1 LTLLIDG
8 ARDAPGR
15 QRTLRA
21 TIDWSYDLLDAGEQA
36 LLRRL
41 SIFVGGCTL
50 KAAEAVASSDAL
62 ESDVV
67 DGVNSLVAK
76 SLLRQQ
82 AGSTGETRAGMLE
95 TIREYGLEQLRLI
108 GELVPMHRRHATF
121 YLSLAEEA
129 DTKLL
134 TADQVHWLRQLEA
147 DYDNLRAIMT
157 WSRHGSVD
165 GEIGLR
171 LAGSLAWFWVLSGVA
186 WEAREWVEA
195 MLALPSA
202 ATRTRIRARAL
213 HAAARIGIVRGDAT
227 TARRLAEESVA
238 IFSELGDDLS
248 VGHGLTARASA
259 ELMAGDYA
267 AARVTIEQ
275 SIMLAREI
283 GARQV
288 LAHALVQLA
297 YLMDTE
303 GDYRWARPT
312 WEEAVGV
319 ARTAG
324 DRHTLGMA
332 LAGLGH
338 QARLR
343 GDLDNESALLHE
355 CLVLGSEI
363 GPSWRVTPR
372 ALGGLAGVAALA
384 GDCVRSARLFGAAE
398 SIWKRSGKRDMPWW
412 RAVFDA
418 DTSRVRAASG
428 DGPYAEALAEGRAM
442 RLEEALAY
450 AFDHPTIDALTAVQ
464 PNVRAGD
471 AQRRT
476 SAAQVIRP
484 QYISFDGEYLPGA
497 PDEITDARPGT
508 NELGGDGQQERHRE
522 R

>member
-1 LTLLIDG
+1 LTDG
-8 ARDAPGR
+8 ARDAPAR

-41 SIFVGGCTL
+41 SIFVGGCTVR
-50 KAAEAVASSDAL
+50 AAEAVAGGDAL
-62 ESDVV
+62 ESDVL
-67 DGVNSLVAK
+67 DAASSLVAK

-82 AGSTGETRAGMLE
+82 PGPTGETRVGMLE
-95 TIREYGLEQLRLI
+95 TIRDYGLEHLRLN
-108 GELVPMHRRHATF
+108 GELAPMRLRHATF

-134 TADQVHWLRQLEA
+134 TADQVHWLRRLEA
-147 DYDNLRAIMT
+147 DDDNLRAIMM
-157 WSRHGSVD
+157 WSRHGSID

-202 ATRTRIRARAL
+202 AARTRLRARAL

-238 IFSELGDDLS
+238 IFSELGDELS

-267 AARVTIEQ
+267 AAHQTIER
-275 SIMLAREI
+275 SIVLAREI

-297 YLMDTE
+297 YLTDIE
-303 GDYRWARPT
+303 GDYRTAHPI
-312 WEEAVGV
+312 WEEAVAV
-319 ARTAG
+319 ARTTG

-332 LAGLGH
+332 IAGLGH

-343 GDLDNESALLHE
+343 GDLDNAAALFHE
-355 CLVLGSEI
+355 CLVLGSER
-363 GPSWRVTPR
+363 GRSWRVTPR

-398 SIWKRSGKRDMPWW
+398 SLWKGSGKRDMPWW

-418 DTSRVRAASG
+418 DTSRVRAALG
-428 DGPYAEALAEGRAM
+428 DAPYAEALAEGRAM

-450 AFDHPTIDALTAVQ
+450 AFDNPTIEALTAVQ

-471 AQRRT
+471 AHRRPDP
-476 SAAQVIRP
+476 ANPAR
-484 QYISFDGEYLPGA
+484 DGTA
-497 PDEITDARPGT
+497 
-508 NELGGDGQQERHRE
+508 
-522 R
+522 